1 MLVILTEIHKV
12 EYIRLGLAIVWPILA
27 TIKVIYDTQGVCF
40 AGGNNTTDNEK
51 MLHATQKISFFNWPS
66 KIHLI
71 ENSRAETRE
80 YWVLALKFVQLFFK
94 NKISDHVNFTL
105 ALVANCASSIL
116 IYFVMGNYFGP
127 DIGLI
132 ASLFYSTSIWAYQ
145 IIFVIGHV
153 HLAQMFFLFAV
164 LSLQAASPLE
174 APHTVYFYFLAG
186 ILTIVSFAA
195 SSASRK
201 YPILAII
208 VLIYSLR
215 EQAVFPWEVTY
226 FSATNVYLLG
236 GGLLTVVAVLLFS
249 VSQKARIEKILRKA
263 TGKPYLA
270 ARADML
276 FQIFL
281 TAFVAAVFFWTL
293 FPEFTA
299 VSNFV
304 LAYSLGVLAVTLH
317 LLLPISQLKPGM
329 IRYGSWLMA
338 TWRSH
343 FHSYPDQVAIFGK
356 ELPEGFRGEGLVW
369 VPRFFWRVV
378 PVVFVLYILSF
389 LAVVY
394 DAFTGNQFANVFLAL
409 IYVISIT
416 FVSLLPLIVSE
427 LTSSLQVGKAYFPS
441 LIGFLV
447 MLGFGSDVVFKN
459 LEGNESATALFVALI
474 ASAILLQW
482 GQSLIS
488 YFTDVLPARMGAT
501 RLRSELR
508 SHSVK
513 TFYTYDNSYNDSFVK
528 SMIYSYPGEFEVK
541 YIDSIDEVREGV
553 IVIPGTSAKSES
565 MESQQ
570 FSILHGDFRGD
581 EALNK
586 LYENRDIEK
595 LADSKIRTRGCSR
608 SFVLE
613 TEVTG
618 YRDLILKQVGEY
630 DRWIAHGWILSAEKA
645 HKHLDCSTII

>member
-1 MLVILTEIHKV
+1 MLTEIYKV

-51 MLHATQKISFFNWPS
+51 MLHATQKISFFSWPS
-66 KIHLI
+66 KIHSI

-80 YWVLALKFVQLFFK
+80 YWVLALKFIQLFFR

-105 ALVANCASSIL
+105 ALLANCVSSIL
-116 IYFVMGNYFGP
+116 IYFVIGNYFSP
-127 DIGLI
+127 NIGLI

-164 LSLQAASPLE
+164 LSLQAAFPLE
-174 APHTVYFYFLAG
+174 APYTVYFYFLAG

-208 VLIYSLR
+208 ALIYSLR

-226 FSATNVYLLG
+226 FSMTNAYVLG
-236 GGLLTVVAVLLFS
+236 SGLLTVVSVLLFS
-249 VSQKARIEKILRKA
+249 AWQKSWIEKILRKV

-276 FQIFL
+276 FQTFL
-281 TAFVAAVFFWTL
+281 AAVAFAVVFWTL
-293 FPEFTA
+293 FPEWTIVFK
-299 VSNFV
+299 FV
-304 LAYSLGVLAVTLH
+304 LAYFLGVLAATLH
-317 LLLPISQLKPGM
+317 LLLPVSELKTNGH
-329 IRYGSWLMA
+329 RYGVWLMA
-338 TWRSH
+338 KWRSH
-343 FHSYPDQVAIFGK
+343 FNSYPDQVAIFGK
-356 ELPEGFRGEGLVW
+356 QLPEDFRGEGLPW
-369 VPRFFWRVV
+369 VPRLFWRVV
-378 PVVFVLYILSF
+378 PVVFVFYICSF
-389 LAVVY
+389 LVVVY
-394 DAFTGNQFANVFLAL
+394 DAFTSNQFSNVFLAL
-409 IYVISIT
+409 IYVISIA
-416 FVSLLPLIVSE
+416 FVSLLPVIVSE

-441 LIGFLV
+441 LIGFLL

-459 LEGNESATALFVALI
+459 LEGNESATTLFVVLI

-482 GQSLIS
+482 GQSLLL
-488 YFTDVLPARMGAT
+488 YFGDVLPARMAAT

-508 SHSVK
+508 RLNVK
-513 TFYTYDNSYNDSFVK
+513 TFYTYDNPYSDSFVN
-528 SMIYSYPGEFEVK
+528 SMLYSYPDEFDVK
-541 YIDSIDEVREGV
+541 YIDSIGEVREGV
-553 IVIPGTSAKSES
+553 IVIPGTSAKSEI
-565 MESQQ
+565 MEGKK
-570 FSILHGDFRGD
+570 FAVLGDFRGD
-581 EALNK
+581 KVLNK

-608 SFVLE
+608 YFVLE

-630 DRWIAHGWILSAEKA
+630 DRWIANGWILSAETV
-645 HKHLDCSTII
+645 HKHLAFADKG